1 MVSSDYHRIC
11 YSSVL
16 DVYQESVFVRY
27 PSMQVV
33 IYVKAQT
40 KTLRRK
46 LLFTNI
52 QRYQNIHILRFSWHI
67 LHWFFCY
74 SPIIIWYPLFNYIA
88 LKIFCKV
95 VVITHIEYQ
104 YDSAFHFT
112 ELLSLK
118 LQDKC
123 TRSNEKWNTKWP
135 R

>member
-67 LHWFFCY
+67 LHWFFVILTLSFDILY
-74 SPIIIWYPLFNYIA
+74 LTTT

-95 VVITHIEYQ
+95 VDITHIEYQ
-104 YDSAFHFT
+104 YDSTFHFT

>member
-52 QRYQNIHILRFSWHI
+52 QRYQNIHILDFHGIFCIDFFVI
-67 LHWFFCY
+67 L
-74 SPIIIWYPLFNYIA
+74 PLSFDILYLTTT

-95 VVITHIEYQ
+95 VDITHIEYQ
-104 YDSAFHFT
+104 YDSTFHFT

>member
-1 MVSSDYHRIC
+1 
-11 YSSVL
+11 
-16 DVYQESVFVRY
+16 
-27 PSMQVV
+27 MQVV

-46 LLFTNI
+46 LLFTDI
-52 QRYQNIHILRFSWHI
+52 QSYQNIHILRFHGIFCIDFFVI
-67 LHWFFCY
+67 LAL
-74 SPIIIWYPLFNYIA
+74 LFDILNST

-123 TRSNEKWNTKWP
+123 TRSNEK
-135 R
+135 